1 MNDEYT
7 VSTEIKLSS
16 GRVLRLRA
24 VPPYLLMEAGK
35 RVIDP
40 KPPIIEIESQIPGGG
55 KTLFEDITNP
65 EYKHALEESGIKRG
79 HLYDEINW
87 LYGLP
92 DVVPPASDDWKIDL
106 ADANPDIEWREGKR
120 GRKLDYI
127 QYVVVA
133 SQADL
138 TRIRDKFSQL
148 GEETKTDEA
157 LMESVEDSFRSPVQ
171 ESAASES

>member
-1 MNDEYT
+1 MEEYT
-7 VSTEIKLSS
+7 VVGEVKLSS

-35 RVIDP
+35 RIIDP
-40 KPPIIEIESQIPGGG
+40 KPPLVEIESQIPGGG
-55 KTLFEDITNP
+55 KTFFEDATNP
-65 EYKHALEESGIKRG
+65 QYQQALLESQLKRG
-79 HLYDEINW
+79 HLLDETNW

-92 DVVPPASDDWKIDL
+92 DVVPPEDDSWKDDIL
-106 ADANPDIEWREGKR
+106 DALPGLEWRDGKR

-138 TRIRDKFSQL
+138 DRIRKKFNEL
-148 GEETKTDEA
+148 GEESQTDES
-157 LMESVEDSFRSPVQ
+157 LMESVEHSFRGDVQ
-171 ESAASES
+171 GNDA